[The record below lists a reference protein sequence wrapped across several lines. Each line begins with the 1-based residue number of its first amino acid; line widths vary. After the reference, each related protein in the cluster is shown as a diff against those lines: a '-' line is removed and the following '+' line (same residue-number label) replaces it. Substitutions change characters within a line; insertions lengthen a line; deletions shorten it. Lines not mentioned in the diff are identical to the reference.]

1 ADGRNLRRLARRLHP
16 TESWSGRY
24 FENFAQVPESE
35 WRAVFPTNDVLSRA
49 RAREVFEQT
58 IRRSPAHNPGDK
70 ILHWDIQTYLAGL
83 FQQDDR
89 MSMANSLESRVP
101 LADPRIV
108 RFALHTD
115 FGLKLR
121 GGATKWILRQAV
133 ADVIPESVLNRRKV
147 GFDTPAESWMRGTH
161 AGFVRDLLE
170 SSAARSRPFWDPA
183 GVRAVLRN
191 IDSPYW

>member
-1 ADGRNLRRLARRLHP
+1 PSD
-16 TESWSGRY
+16 
-24 FENFAQVPESE
+24 
-35 WRAVFPTNDVLSRA
+35 DVLSRS
-49 RAREVFEQT
+49 RARDIFDQT
-58 IRRSPAHNPGDK
+58 IRRSPAQSAGDK
-70 ILHWDIQTYLAGL
+70 ILHWDIQTYLTGL

-89 MSMANSLESRVP
+89 MSMANGLESRVP

-133 ADVIPESVLNRRKV
+133 ADVIPENVLNRRKV
-147 GFDTPAESWMRGTH
+147 GFDTPVESWMRETH

-170 SSAARSRPFWDPA
+170 SSAARSRPYWDPD
-183 GVRAVLRN
+183 GVRAAFRN
-191 IDSPYW
+191 TRSPYWFDIVWKLASIEAWATIFLDRPLRPRAPAETVYASA